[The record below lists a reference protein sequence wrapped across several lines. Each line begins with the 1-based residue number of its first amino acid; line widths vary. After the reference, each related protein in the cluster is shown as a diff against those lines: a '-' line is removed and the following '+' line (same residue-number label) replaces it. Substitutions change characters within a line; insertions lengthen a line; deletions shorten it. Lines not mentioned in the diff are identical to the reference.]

1 MGFES
6 VSASEDVIGNFLRP
20 GLSSIYEIGGNP
32 GRRGKE
38 KVGALAGSRCRVHIL
53 CKHLPEVHGPLFSN
67 VHVPLCICYVLR

>member
-1 MGFES
+1 MHQIHSNERFINANIIITIIIMGFES

-38 KVGALAGSRCRVHIL
+38 KVGALAGSVISMQ
-53 CKHLPEVHGPLFSN
+53 PL
-67 VHVPLCICYVLR
+67 H